1 MLMRKMSRGVG
12 CVLNSGRIISEEEKS
27 GRKIEDE
34 EINGKMIKDEV
45 SLMFRES
52 TTCELKRG
60 YRFH

>member
-1 MLMRKMSRGVG
+1 MSRGVG
-12 CVLNSGRIISEEEKS
+12 DEEKSGRIISEEEKS

-45 SLMFRES
+45 SLMFIES
-52 TTCELKRG
+52 TTRELKRG